1 MSDGKSLIDLSKLSE
16 PATVL
21 IEKISNAVGIIYEPT
36 RIVKLA
42 QAQAHVELI
51 KYNNQ
56 RTLSELEKR
65 AALSLIEKE
74 VRKQENIENITAHA
88 IKALPENSTPN
99 EVSDDWLSYF
109 FSHCETVSDSDMQ
122 RVWGELLAR
131 ESDRKRSF
139 SKKTIS
145 ILSTLERSD
154 AEDFVKFCQFRVN
167 HGSTSELAIFSL
179 EDSFYREYGVNFGI
193 ALHLQSLGLVHYSE
207 TGFAISVSKELEV
220 APGDE
225 DHYIYKSA
233 YFNTELEYSFPIM
246 GEDDL
251 SNDNPQ
257 LSTGCVNFTE
267 AGQAISRICDVQP
280 NPKFIEYYGKA
291 LRKRGIKLTSI
302 I

>member
-42 QAQAHVELI
+42 QAQAHADLI
-51 KYNNQ
+51 KYNSQ

-65 AALSLIEKE
+65 ALSSMLAKE
-74 VRKQENIENITAHA
+74 ARKQENIETITAHA
-88 IKALPENSTPN
+88 IQSLPKDATPDDIN
-99 EVSDDWLSYF
+99 DDWLSYF

-131 ESDRKRSF
+131 ESDKARSF

-145 ILSTLERSD
+145 ILSTLESSD
-154 AEDFVKFCQFRVN
+154 AEDFVKLCQFKIE
-167 HGSTSELAIFSL
+167 HHSSSELAVFNV
-179 EDSFYREYGVNFGI
+179 EDSIYRESGVNFGV
-193 ALHLQSLGLVHYSE
+193 ALHLQSLGLIHYSG
-207 TGFAISVSKELEV
+207 TGFAISLSKELEL
-220 APGDE
+220 APDDE
-225 DHYIYKSA
+225 DHYIYKSS
-233 YFNTELEYSFPIM
+233 YFDTPLEYSFPVM

-257 LSTGCVNFTE
+257 LSTGCINFTG
-267 AGQAISRICDVQP
+267 AGEEIARICDTQP
-280 NPKFIEYYGKA
+280 NQNFIEYYGKA
-291 LRKRGIKLTSI
+291 LKKRGIKLTSI